1 MNEILFNKPI
11 QKIKYA
17 TSVQKFLHKNQSL
30 HGPGI
35 CSEQIKKILK
45 EKYKFKNILLT
56 NSCTSA
62 LEMSSLAIGIKHG
75 DEVIVPSYSFI
86 TTASS
91 FVRSGAKI
99 IYCDIDQSTLM
110 PNFEQIK
117 KEVTKKTKAIIIVHY
132 QGQSVNYL
140 DELESFCRKQKIY
153 LIEDAAQALGSF
165 FKKKALGLFGD
176 FSCFSFHQTK
186 NIHSGIGGLLVVNNK
201 KFVNKAN
208 FIIDKGSDRQLVI
221 QKKRKFFSWV
231 TLGSSFIL
239 SELNCSYLLPQVI
252 EYEKLINHRKLL
264 YDKYIKNLSQIKKSY
279 FKIHSNYKFKFNYHA
294 LVITLKNNCR
304 DKFLKYLKI
313 HSINAFIGYVPLH
326 KSTYG
331 KRFYKK
337 KNLTITNKIHNKII
351 RLPIHNYLKVKDVN
365 YICNKINEF
374 FERN

>member
-117 KEVTKKTKAIIIVHY
+117 KEVTKKTKEIIIVHY

-140 DELESFCRKQKIY
+140 DELKSFCRKQKIY

-186 NIHSGIGGLLVVNNK
+186 NIHSGVGGLLVVNNK

-221 QKKRKFFSWV
+221 QKKKKFFSWV

-264 YDKYIKNLSQIKKSY
+264 YDRYIKNLSKIKENY

-331 KRFYKK
+331 KRFYRK
-337 KNLTITNKIHNKII
+337 KNLAITNKIHNKII

-365 YICNKINEF
+365 YICNKINDF

>member
-1 MNEILFNKPI
+1 MKEILFNKPI
-11 QKIKYA
+11 QKKKYA
-17 TSVQKFLHKNQSL
+17 VCVQKFLSKNQSL
-30 HGPGI
+30 HGPGKN
-35 CSEQIKKILK
+35 SEEIKKILK
-45 EKYKFKNILLT
+45 KKYKFKNILLT

-62 LEMSSLAIGIKHG
+62 LEISALAIGIKPG

-86 TTASS
+86 TSASS

-99 IYCDIDQSTLM
+99 IYCDIDQTTLM
-110 PNFEQIK
+110 PNIEDIK
-117 KEVTKKTKAIIIVHY
+117 KEVTKKTKAIIIIHY
-132 QGQSVNYL
+132 QGQSVDYL
-140 DELESFCRKQKIY
+140 DELQNFCLNQKIY

-186 NIHSGIGGLLVVNNK
+186 NIHSGVGGLLVVNNK
-201 KFVNKAN
+201 KFINKTN
-208 FIIDKGSDRQLVI
+208 FIIDKGSDRQLVV

-264 YDKYIKNLSQIKKSY
+264 YDRYIKNLSKIAKNY

-294 LVITLKNNCR
+294 LVITLKNNNR
-304 DKFLKYLKI
+304 DKFLRYLKM

-326 KSTYG
+326 KSIYG

-337 KNLTITNKIHNKII
+337 KLPNTNKIHNKII
-351 RLPIHNYLKVKDVN
+351 RLPIHNYLNIEDVN
-365 YICNKINEF
+365 YICDKINDF
-374 FERN
+374 FKKN